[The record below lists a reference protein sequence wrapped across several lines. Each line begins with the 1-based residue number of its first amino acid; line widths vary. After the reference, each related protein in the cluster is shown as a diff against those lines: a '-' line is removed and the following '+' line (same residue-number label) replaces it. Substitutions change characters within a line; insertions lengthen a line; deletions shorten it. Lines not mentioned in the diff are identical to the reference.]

1 MSVTL
6 RDVARTA
13 GVSVKTVSRVVNNQG
28 EISEETRQRIKSVVR
43 EMGYRPNLVARGL
56 VTQRTRTIGLIV
68 PDITNPFFPE
78 IAKGVQDACRLQ
90 DYNVYLC
97 NSGESQQEE
106 LRALNS
112 LAAQGV
118 DGIIISPCYLA
129 NDSLS
134 AFAEQFRPL
143 VTINHDFEHHNI
155 GRVMTDNF
163 HGAQLAIRYLLDKG
177 HRKIGMIAGVE
188 QSPLRGRRL
197 GGYCNVMQ
205 AHNLELAI
213 EHVKTLQPNIE
224 SGMLAAQALL
234 SAHPDL
240 TAIFA
245 YNDMVA
251 LGILQACRQSGR
263 QLPQDCAIIGFDDIQ
278 VAALSSPALTTIRLD
293 KHKIGEVAVQQMF
306 EMINSPQ
313 KAVEAVQL
321 AVELVV
327 RQSA

>member
-28 EISEETRQRIKSVVR
+28 EISEETRQRIKGVVR

-118 DGIIISPCYLA
+118 DGVLH
-129 NDSLS
+129 LG
-134 AFAEQFRPL
+134 FGVE
-143 VTINHDFEHHNI
+143 VE
-155 GRVMTDNF
+155 V
-163 HGAQLAIRYLLDKG
+163 
-177 HRKIGMIAGVE
+177 AGVLVE
-188 QSPLRGRRL
+188 QQEAGLFVQGAR
-197 GGYCNVMQ
+197 Q
-205 AHNLELAI
+205 QQ
-213 EHVKTLQPNIE
+213 TL
-224 SGMLAAQALL
+224 
-234 SAHPDL
+234 
-240 TAIFA
+240 F
-245 YNDMVA
+245 
-251 LGILQACRQSGR
+251 
-263 QLPQDCAIIGFDDIQ
+263 LPA
-278 VAALSSPALTTIRLD
+278 
-293 KHKIGEVAVQQMF
+293 
-306 EMINSPQ
+306 
-313 KAVEAVQL
+313 
-321 AVELVV
+321 
-327 RQSA
+327 